1 MAERVGRGAK
11 AVAGQP
17 TIRLIVKRSEF
28 RELIQREPNLGLTV
42 MKNLAYEMAD
52 RLRKTNEAI
61 QASYR

>member
-1 MAERVGRGAK
+1 
-11 AVAGQP
+11 
-17 TIRLIVKRSEF
+17 
-28 RELIQREPNLGLTV
+28 LIQREPNLGLTV